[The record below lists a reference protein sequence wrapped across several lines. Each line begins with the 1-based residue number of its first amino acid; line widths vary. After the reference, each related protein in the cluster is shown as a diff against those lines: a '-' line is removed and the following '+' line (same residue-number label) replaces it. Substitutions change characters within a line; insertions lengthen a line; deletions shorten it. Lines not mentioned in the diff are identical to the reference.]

1 MPVIYAATIITLS
14 SLQPPPPARGIPA
27 SDKLLHMAVFGLMAV
42 FVAMALH
49 RPRRPFTWKRA
60 LIAIVITSAYGAVD
74 EAYQIGVPGR
84 FGSSADA
91 LADAFGAILA
101 VGWYCVIAKK
111 WPDLSLIMG
120 N

>member
-1 MPVIYAATIITLS
+1 MPVTYAVTVLVVS
-14 SLQPPPPARGIPA
+14 SLQPPPPARGIPT

-60 LIAIVITSAYGAVD
+60 LIAIAITCAYGAVD
-74 EAYQIGVPGR
+74 EAYQSAVPGR

-91 LADAFGAILA
+91 LADALGAILA
-101 VGWYCVIAKK
+101 VCWYCVIARKF
-111 WPDLSLIMG
+111 PDLALVMG